1 MNLLAPI
8 STIMT
13 KDIYT
18 LNPDNS
24 ISDADRLF
32 KTYSI
37 HHIPIVLD
45 LKLVGMVSKS
55 DFNFF
60 KRGFMD
66 KRHDSKI
73 EEIRMKN
80 YPVSSIMTVGLGKM
94 EPHDRIN
101 VALEIF
107 KKNIFHAIPVVEK
120 DKLVGIVTTYDI
132 IKHLS
137 TDKEAESKYNFI
149 N

>member
-13 KDIYT
+13 RDIYT
-18 LNPDNS
+18 LNPDNC

-32 KTYSI
+32 KTYNI

-94 EPHDRIN
+94 EPDDRIN

-137 TDKEAESKYNFI
+137 IDKEAESTYNLI